1 MVRSRK
7 IHRTSP
13 TVSRSTENI
22 KPTVLPKTPNVV
34 HEPQAVPEPSE
45 VMLEEVLPKS
55 RSKKQSG
62 DE

>member
-7 IHRTSP
+7 NHRTSP

-22 KPTVLPKTPNVV
+22 KPTAIRKAPNVV
-34 HEPQAVPEPSE
+34 HEPLAVPEPSE
-45 VMLEEVLPKS
+45 VMPEEVLPKS

-62 DE
+62 DD